1 MLLEAWVGVE
11 IHERYV
17 FIMSFPA
24 SKPLKSDSESWLDRC
39 NRYAKCFC
47 VVSGAIRINPSGR
60 GPDDVGV
67 VGVGWTVFALP
78 EYLEAGRSI
87 SRQFSILGNQD
98 MLSLDGLPDKQA
110 VEGVTVRHAGQL
122 MGTGG
127 FIRIWR
133 D

>member
-1 MLLEAWVGVE
+1 M
-11 IHERYV
+11 
-17 FIMSFPA
+17 
-24 SKPLKSDSESWLDRC
+24 DRC
-39 NRYAKCFC
+39 QPTRGSPGPAGGWRPPNKNPL
-47 VVSGAIRINPSGR
+47 VVDSTKVSVNPMMTAPAVTDSPPVPR
-60 GPDDVGV
+60 AFQISQANDVGV

-87 SRQFSILGNQD
+87 SRQFAILGNQD